1 MRVKPLLSKITPT
14 TFIED
19 YLQAHGV
26 EQTSLYLSPEEGCLD
41 NPRFYPNVD
50 KGAELLKQAVDD
62 DWKIGLEVDI
72 DVDGNCSA
80 TLIRQFLNKQYNI
93 DPVIY
98 IRKGKAHGLKAN
110 MDEDIVQQIIADK
123 IQLLIMPDAGTNDK
137 SEAKDLLDNGC
148 RVLCLDHHEQS
159 VENPYA
165 VIVNHHL
172 LDGWKGLE
180 TGNIYHWFD
189 KAKAQEPLENL
200 NPLNCNLSGTGV
212 TAKFIEY
219 YCKKYGIHTPY
230 MNDLV
235 AMSIISDSCDL
246 TALENR
252 YYVHNGLHNVQNP
265 LIQAML
271 PSTIKRYGLTPTGY
285 SWAMIPLINAVCREE
300 ETDNKYKIFDAFSG
314 HGDIE
319 EALKICRSA
328 HRNQS
333 KVVKQA
339 VEEIEPSL
347 DTKHKVIIGFADKSL
362 ANQVGLIANK
372 FQSKYHK
379 PVILLREADSITW
392 SGSLRS
398 PVGLREEINN
408 SNLANALGHSKACGI
423 LVRKSNLNRLID
435 CLNNLDIPTTP
446 EIDVA
451 GCIAPRQI
459 NNKLCKACVDHAEL
473 WGQGV
478 PEPTFYI
485 NAEIDETNVQVFE
498 KRTTTVKIIV
508 NEVDFLLFMATPEQ
522 VDKLTQKGKKSL
534 SLIVTLST
542 NEWNGVVKPQGKIKQ
557 FEVDKAED
565 KDDFWRM
572 IFDEI

>member
-1 MRVKPLLSKITPT
+1 MRVKPLLSKINPS

-26 EQTSLYLSPEEGCLD
+26 EQTGLYLIPEEGCLD
-41 NPRFYPNVD
+41 NPRFYPNMD
-50 KGAELLKQAVDD
+50 KGAELLKQAVDN
-62 DWKIGLEVDI
+62 DWTIGLEVDI

-80 TLIRQFLNKQYNI
+80 TLVRQFLNKQYNI
-93 DPVIY
+93 DPIIY
-98 IRKGKAHGLKAN
+98 IRKGKSHGLRAN
-110 MDEDIVQQIIADK
+110 TNEDIVQQIIADK
-123 IQLLIMPDAGTNDK
+123 IQLLIVPDAGSNDVDECQELALHK
-137 SEAKDLLDNGC
+137 CQTL
-148 RVLCLDHHEQS
+148 VLDHHEIEVDDFYS
-159 VENPYA
+159 V
-165 VIVNHHL
+165 VINHHL
-172 LDGWKGLE
+172 GEGLN
-180 TGNIYHWFD
+180 T
-189 KAKAQEPLENL
+189 A
-200 NPLNCNLSGTGV
+200 LSGTGV

-219 YCKKYGIHTPY
+219 YCKKYNLLIPY
-230 MNDLV
+230 MDDLV

-252 YYVHNGLHNVQNP
+252 YYVHNGLHNVKNP

-271 PSTIKRYGLTPTGY
+271 PTAVKRYGLTPTGY

-319 EALKICRSA
+319 EALKICHSA
-328 HRNQS
+328 HRKQS
-333 KVVKQA
+333 EAVKQA

-347 DTKHKVIIGFADKSL
+347 DTKHKVIVGFADKSL

-379 PVILLREADSITW
+379 PVILLREADSTTW

-398 PVGLREEINN
+398 PVGLREEIN
-408 SNLANALGHSKACGI
+408 SSKLANALGHSMACGV
-423 LVRKSNLNRLID
+423 LVHKSNLNRLINYLD
-435 CLNNLDIPTTP
+435 NLDIPTAP

-451 GCIAPRQI
+451 GRITPKQI
-459 NNKLCKACVDHAEL
+459 NNKLCKACEDNAEL
-473 WGQGV
+473 WGQGLR
-478 PEPTFYI
+478 EPAFYI

-498 KRTTTVKIIV
+498 KRTTTVKITV
-508 NEVDFLLFMATPEQ
+508 NGVDFLLFMATPEQ

-557 FEVDKAED
+557 FEVDKVED
-565 KDDFWRM
+565 KDESWEDDF
-572 IFDEI
+572 